1 MTSGLSADRL
11 QRIDDFI
18 SEKYIDSGRFPG
30 ALTLIARRGEIAHFS
45 AQGLMDVEREK
56 PVTQD
61 TIYRIYSMSKPIT
74 SVALMMLYE
83 EGRFQLNDPVSKFLP
98 EWADT
103 EVWVSGE
110 YPDCKTRPPD
120 RPMSIRDLLS
130 HQSGLTYGNVDTHAV
145 ERAYKNRVQRA
156 GFDGGLAEWSKKLA
170 TIPLLYSPGTAWN
183 YSVSTDLCGYLV
195 EVISG
200 QRFDKYLKER
210 IFEPLGMTDTGFHV
224 AEENH
229 ERFAGCYEPN
239 GNGEFVLQD
248 DAATSDYLKQP
259 TYFSGGGGL
268 TGTAMDY
275 FRFCQMLLNGG
286 ALDGTRILSRKTIDL
301 MRSNHL
307 PNGATLAE
315 RVVAGMWSEVK
326 YDGVGFGL
334 GFSILLDT
342 STAQIAGSVGKYG
355 WGGAA
360 STAFWID
367 PVEELVFVFMTQ
379 LKPSST
385 YPIRREL
392 QVMVNAAID
401 D

>member
-1 MTSGLSADRL
+1 MASGLSSDRL
-11 QRIDDFI
+11 KRIDEFI
-18 SEKYIDSGRFPG
+18 GTQYIDSGRIPG
-30 ALTLIARRGEIAHFS
+30 ALTMIARRGEIAHFS

-83 EGRFQLNDPVSKFLP
+83 EGHFQLTDAVSDFLP

-110 YPDCKTRPPD
+110 YLDSKTRPPD
-120 RPMSIRDLLS
+120 RPMTVRDLLS
-130 HQSGLTYGNVDTHAV
+130 HQSGLTYGDSDTHAV
-145 ERAYKNRVQRA
+145 DRAYRNRVLRV
-156 GFDGGLAEWSKKLA
+156 GFDGTLAEWSKKLA
-170 TIPLLYSPGTAWN
+170 TIPLMYSPGTAWN

-200 QRFDKYLKER
+200 QTFDKYLQEY
-210 IFEPLGMTDTGFHV
+210 IFDPLGMTDTGFHV

-229 ERFAGCYEPN
+229 ERFASCYEPN

-248 DAATSDYLKQP
+248 DAATSDYLKPP

-286 ALDGTRILSRKTIDL
+286 TLDGTRILSRKTIDL

-307 PNGATLAE
+307 PNGTSLAE
-315 RVVAGMWSEVK
+315 WAIAGMWSEVK
-326 YDGVGFGL
+326 YDGLGFGL
-334 GFSILLDT
+334 GFSVIMDIGA
-342 STAQIAGSVGKYG
+342 AQIVGSVGQYA

-367 PVEELVFVFMTQ
+367 PIEEVVFVFMTQ
-379 LKPSST
+379 LIPSST